1 MQAFLATRRGGKAVV
16 VGVTGP
22 TDMVAVP
29 GMLMSLAEKSLIG
42 SLYGPANMTRD
53 VPRLVALYRAGKLK
67 LDELVSRR
75 FKLAQVND
83 AFTALEKG
91 EVVRGVITF

>member
-1 MQAFLATRRGGKAVV
+1 
-16 VGVTGP
+16 
-22 TDMVAVP
+22 
-29 GMLMSLAEKSLIG
+29 
-42 SLYGPANMTRD
+42 MTRD
-53 VPRLVALYRAGKLK
+53 VPRLVGLYRAGKLK

-75 FKLAQVND
+75 FSLAQVND

>member
-1 MQAFLATRRGGKAVV
+1 
-16 VGVTGP
+16 
-22 TDMVAVP
+22 
-29 GMLMSLAEKSLIG
+29 
-42 SLYGPANMTRD
+42 MTRD
-53 VPRLVALYRAGKLK
+53 VPRLVSLYRAGKLK

>member
-1 MQAFLATRRGGKAVV
+1 
-16 VGVTGP
+16 
-22 TDMVAVP
+22 
-29 GMLMSLAEKSLIG
+29 
-42 SLYGPANMTRD
+42 
-53 VPRLVALYRAGKLK
+53 
-67 LDELVSRR
+67 VSRR